1 VSPFRLYGEKL
12 EKITV
17 QEAGRR
23 GGLSVLANR
32 GREHFVAIGKKGQ
45 EALRERYPNMAKE
58 WGKRGGRPRK
68 HNLE

>member
-1 VSPFRLYGEKL
+1 MSPFRLYGEKL

-58 WGKRGGRPRK
+58 WKK
-68 HNLE
+68 EADQEAKS